1 MPLTET
7 EKALTYVLVPLGIM
21 VFFIGLHLFLCWR
34 NDRKEQR
41 NYFKAVKPTRAEI
54 AERNHIDWLMMPE
67 EMEDNPIINL
77 HETEKAIS

>member
-7 EKALTYVLVPLGIM
+7 EKVLTYILVPFGIAI
-21 VFFIGLHLFLCWR
+21 FFIGLHVGLCWL

-41 NYFKAVKPTRAEI
+41 IYLKAHKPTKAEI
-54 AERNHIDWLMMPE
+54 RERNHIDWLMMPE